1 MLWLRGINNSA
12 EIPYWIF
19 SAMLWCL
26 GSNSIAEKTRDVVT
40 FGLHSFAA
48 ADLL

>member
-1 MLWLRGINNSA
+1 MLWLQGINSSA
-12 EIPYWIF
+12 ENPDWIF

-26 GSNSIAEKTRDVVT
+26 GSNSIAEKTRNVVT
-40 FGLHSFAA
+40 FGLHSLAA